1 MNERQVRIRVSLPF
15 QRATPSLRCIIRE
28 NVERLRDALIE
39 EGHEVDA
46 EVHEDINDQIY
57 AKWFV

>member
-1 MNERQVRIRVSLPF
+1 MRIRVSLPF